1 MSRLET
7 TSEEYRKCS
16 IARNADH
23 YTPNKEYCEG
33 SPDVISDGDM
43 KGRNPQDPTS
53 ASSPVGTS
61 FDIKERADQLARN
74 AKLYTCGK
82 EYCEGT
88 A

>member
-7 TSEEYRKCS
+7 ISEQYLTCS
-16 IARNADH
+16 IANNAGR

-43 KGRNPQDPTS
+43 KGRDPMDKTS

-61 FDIKERADQLARN
+61 LDIKERADQLAKN

-82 EYCEGT
+82 EYCEAT